1 VRLKEKEEYSG
12 GEDAGERGSSPTV
25 REGSAWRKI
34 NSDVPSPLV
43 DGPLRLTP
51 DLLAESRNPP
61 FTRAVAS

>member
-34 NSDVPSPLV
+34 NSDVPSP
-43 DGPLRLTP
+43 PFRLTP
-51 DLLAESRNPP
+51 DLLAGE
-61 FTRAVAS
+61 